1 MKNKTITVKVEIPVG
16 YNLVINGTDCKLVPE
31 SKSRLP
37 KTWEEFCE
45 THPVKNGEA
54 YISAD
59 SSILMGDGIRFV
71 NAGRNYLPNKE
82 IAEAFL
88 ALMQLIQLR
97 DLYNGDWKPDWKNE
111 HEKKYVI
118 LVCRDK
124 VETYRTETANKVL
137 AFKTEKLR
145 DQFFNNFRYLIE
157 IAKPLI

>member
-1 MKNKTITVKVEIPVG
+1 MGKEVKIIIPDDCELFQTGVG
-16 YNLVINGTDCKLVPE
+16 KWEQRKIGT
-31 SKSRLP
+31 LP

-45 THPVKNGEA
+45 MNPIQKGECH
-54 YISAD
+54 ID
-59 SSILMGDGIRFV
+59 HFTDIINVIEIR
-71 NAGRNYLPNKE
+71 NRDKYLHRTYLPNRK
-82 IAEAFL
+82 IAEAFI

-97 DLYNGDWKPDWKNE
+97 NFYNGDWEPDWKNE

-137 AFKTEKLR
+137 AFKTEGLR
-145 DQFFNNFRYLIE
+145 DQFLKNFLDLII